1 MRVNLYLFKKDIS
14 PKNLPI
20 FTSKEDRETYFSES
34 NADKAYKNIS
44 YNGTRNIR
52 INENAF
58 EANLEYFNYARINWT
73 DKEGVERN
81 YYCFIDIVKYVNDN
95 VSELQLTLDYVT
107 TYYFDIKLKE
117 FSLEQCTMKDD
128 PFNRRGIAQDEN
140 YRVYFENKCGCVYKP
155 YKALSLFHDVDLG
168 NPNYKLKWL
177 LINLAVTE
185 DVNFDSLYINGATKV
200 RCILFPVIYNVS
212 EPQRF
217 LYSGFTVR
225 EISETGEIVDI
236 GSSLRTLLDR
246 FDGQILNISL
256 IDNIFAK
263 EYVVVTDV
271 LPKVLSN
278 TQIYIHKSEAQDGLY
293 SIYIHKEF
301 TLADNL
307 STKFAFS
314 LIKYGTEPTAE
325 CYMFLNSYIQTY
337 FHTFVPTEA
346 GAWNNKNF
354 QEYIYAIL
362 NKNGNEEILEISQN
376 DFEKMQTDILLCD
389 ISIDPIYPNNIML
402 QFRTQDS
409 SGVVEPLN
417 KKIKNI
423 IIPPSISGIQFDQT
437 KWAEYYINN
446 SASVN
451 DGLATKHKYDLE
463 NAEKQRKSA
472 HIQGALNFVGGATGG
487 MVSALGA
494 GIAGNDA
501 GVVKGAGQV
510 ITSAFSYASNITA
523 TEYAYQIAENNIEKE
538 KALLNISWNDI
549 KASPNSMYNYGSGNN
564 ILSYIDNGYVIYFMK
579 PVDMSED
586 TARKYHM
593 QYGYKINRKYS
604 ANSVQEYVGLNDI
617 MLMFED
623 KDSSIN
629 DINYKFM
636 RLDCDFVIDNLPL
649 TVRKM
654 LTNIFKD
661 GVKFYNKNNMLIYNN
676 PNFNN
681 YIEPLQEEV

>member
-58 EANLEYFNYARINWT
+58 EANLDYYNYARINWT
-73 DKEGVERN
+73 DKEDVEHN

-128 PFNRRGIAQDEN
+128 PFNRRGITQNEN

-155 YKALSLFHDVDLG
+155 YKSLPLFHDIDLG

-177 LINLAVTE
+177 LVNLAVTE
-185 DVNFDSLYINGATKV
+185 DVNFDSLYINGATKI
-200 RCILFPVIYNVS
+200 RCILFPVIYNIS

-225 EISETGEIVDI
+225 YTNDTGETVDI
-236 GSSLRTLLDR
+236 TSSLRTLLDR

-263 EYVVVTDV
+263 EYVVVTDT
-271 LPKVLSN
+271 LPDVLSD
-278 TQIYIHKSEAQDGLY
+278 TQIYIRKTEAQDGLY
-293 SIYIHKEF
+293 SIYIRKEF
-301 TLADNL
+301 TTAHNL
-307 STKFAFS
+307 TTKFAFS
-314 LIKYGTEPTAE
+314 LIQYGTEPNAE
-325 CYMFLNSYIQTY
+325 WYMFLNSYIQTY
-337 FHTFVPTEA
+337 FHTFVKGS
-346 GAWNNKNF
+346 GAWDNKNF

-402 QFRTQDS
+402 QFMTQDA
-409 SGVVEPLN
+409 SGTKEPLN
-417 KKIKNI
+417 KKIKNV

-463 NAEKQRKSA
+463 NADKQRTSA

-538 KALLNISWNDI
+538 KALLEISWNDI

-564 ILSYIDNGYVIYFMK
+564 ILSYIDNAYVLYFMK

-593 QYGYKINRKYS
+593 EYGYKINRKYS
-604 ANSVQEYVGLNDI
+604 ANSVQEYAGLNDI

-623 KDSSIN
+623 KDNSIN
-629 DINYKFM
+629 DINYKFI

-654 LTNIFKD
+654 LTSIFKD

-681 YIEPLQEEV
+681 YIEPLTEEE